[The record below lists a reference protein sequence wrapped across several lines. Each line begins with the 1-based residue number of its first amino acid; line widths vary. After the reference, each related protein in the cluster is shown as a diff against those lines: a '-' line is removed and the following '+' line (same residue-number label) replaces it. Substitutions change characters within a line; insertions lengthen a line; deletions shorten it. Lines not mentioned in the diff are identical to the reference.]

1 MDVRSHGVW
10 LDVWN
15 FIWSDSVRC
24 TGDSTSSRVGSIPT
38 QSFLKWV
45 GGVQGWRTGLKI
57 RGRPF
62 DSDPTHQH
70 LSDRRCHKPSQ
81 LVRLYSNH
89 RRG

>member
-1 MDVRSHGVW
+1 MDVRSHEVW

-15 FIWSDSVRC
+15 FI
-24 TGDSTSSRVGSIPT
+24 
-38 QSFLKWV
+38 WV